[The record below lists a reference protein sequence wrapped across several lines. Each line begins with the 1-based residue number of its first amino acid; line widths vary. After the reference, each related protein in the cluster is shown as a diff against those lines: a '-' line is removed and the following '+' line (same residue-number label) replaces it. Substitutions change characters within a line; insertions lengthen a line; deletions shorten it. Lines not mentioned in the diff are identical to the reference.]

1 MALLFQTKGK
11 IMASKPKHLAEP
23 MLDISDVADVCRVS
37 EKTVRRW
44 IKAGDLP
51 AARLG
56 NQWRIFPRDLK
67 AFVLGRMS
75 R

>member
-1 MALLFQTKGK
+1 MALLFQVKGK
-11 IMASKPKHLAEP
+11 IMASKPKLLAEP
-23 MLDISDVADVCRVS
+23 MLDIIDVAETCRVS

-67 AFVLGRMS
+67 TFVLERMC

>member
-1 MALLFQTKGK
+1 MLR
-11 IMASKPKHLAEP
+11 KPKHLPEP
-23 MLDISDVADVCRVS
+23 MLGIMDVADVCRVS

-56 NQWRIFPRDLK
+56 SQWRIFPRDLNT
-67 AFVLGRMS
+67 FVLERMC

>member
-1 MALLFQTKGK
+1 MANRH
-11 IMASKPKHLAEP
+11 KHLAEP
-23 MLDISDVADVCRVS
+23 MLDIIDVAEACRVS

-51 AARLG
+51 AALLG
-56 NQWRIFPRDLK
+56 NQWRIFPRDLSS
-67 AFVLGRMS
+67 FVLERIF

>member
-1 MALLFQTKGK
+1 MPA
-11 IMASKPKHLAEP
+11 KPTHKPEP

-51 AARLG
+51 AAKLG
-56 NQWRIFPRDLK
+56 GQWRIRNRDLN
-67 AFVLGRMS
+67 AFVIDRMC

>member
-1 MALLFQTKGK
+1 MALLFQVKGT
-11 IMASKPKHLAEP
+11 IVASKLNHRPEPK
-23 MLDISDVADVCRVS
+23 LDITDVAETCRAS
-37 EKTVRRW
+37 EKAVRRW

-56 NQWRIFPRDLK
+56 NQWRTLPRDLIT
-67 AFVLGRMS
+67 FVLKRMC

>member
-1 MALLFQTKGK
+1 MPNKQNP
-11 IMASKPKHLAEP
+11 MPEP
-23 MLDISDVADVCRVS
+23 MLDIIDIAETCRVS

-56 NQWRIFPRDLK
+56 NQWRIFPRDLRT
-67 AFVLGRMS
+67 FVLERMC

>member
-1 MALLFQTKGK
+1 MALLFQAKGK

-23 MLDISDVADVCRVS
+23 MLDIIDVAETCRVS
-37 EKTVRRW
+37 DKTVRRW

-67 AFVLGRMS
+67 TFVLERMC

>member
-1 MALLFQTKGK
+1 MKA
-11 IMASKPKHLAEP
+11 KPEP
-23 MLDISDVADVCRVS
+23 MLDILGVAEFCRVS

-44 IKAGDLP
+44 IQAGDLP

-56 NQWRIFPRDLK
+56 NQWRIHPRDLH
-67 AFVLGRMS
+67 AYVLARMC

>member
-1 MALLFQTKGK
+1 MP
-11 IMASKPKHLAEP
+11 SKPNQKPDP
-23 MLDISDVADVCRVS
+23 MLDILDVAEVCRVS
-37 EKTVRRW
+37 DKTVRRW
-44 IKAGDLP
+44 IQAGYLP

-67 AFVLGRMS
+67 AFVLERMC

>member
-1 MALLFQTKGK
+1 MALIFQEKGK
-11 IMASKPKHLAEP
+11 IMASKSKHMAEP
-23 MLDISDVADVCRVS
+23 MLDIIDVAETCRVS

-44 IKAGDLP
+44 IQAGDLP

-56 NQWRIFPRDLK
+56 NQWRIFPRDLRT
-67 AFVLGRMS
+67 FVLERMV

>member
-1 MALLFQTKGK
+1 MKGA
-11 IMASKPKHLAEP
+11 IMLAKPTHKPEP

-67 AFVLGRMS
+67 TFVLARMS
-75 R
+75 Q

>member
-1 MALLFQTKGK
+1 MKGV
-11 IMASKPKHLAEP
+11 IMPAKPTHKLAP
-23 MLDISDVADVCRVS
+23 MLDITDVAETCRVS

-56 NQWRIFPRDLK
+56 NQWRIFPRDLNT
-67 AFVLGRMS
+67 FVLDRMY

>member
-1 MALLFQTKGK
+1 MALLFQVKGK
-11 IMASKPKHLAEP
+11 IVKSKLNYRPEP
-23 MLDISDVADVCRVS
+23 MLDITDVAENCRVS

-56 NQWRIFPRDLK
+56 NQWRIFPRDLR
-67 AFVLGRMS
+67 AFVLERMC
-75 R
+75 

>member
-1 MALLFQTKGK
+1 MLN
-11 IMASKPKHLAEP
+11 KPTHKPEP
-23 MLDISDVADVCRVS
+23 MLDIVDVAEACRVS

-44 IKAGDLP
+44 IQAGDLP

-67 AFVLGRMS
+67 SFVLERMS